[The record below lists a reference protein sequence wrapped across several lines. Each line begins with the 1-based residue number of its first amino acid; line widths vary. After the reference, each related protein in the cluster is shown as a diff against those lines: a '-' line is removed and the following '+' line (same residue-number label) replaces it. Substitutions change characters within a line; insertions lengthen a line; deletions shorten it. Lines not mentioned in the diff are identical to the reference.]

1 VRFAFT
7 DEQDELRSVLR
18 RFLQDRADGSAR
30 AALDGEHDPAIWRSM
45 AGELG
50 LQAMAVPEELGG
62 QGWGV
67 VELAIASEELGRV
80 VHPGPFFASSVL
92 ATRVLVGSAAT
103 ERLAPVLSGD
113 RVVAF
118 AGSDGGGGFDP
129 AEVRTTFDP
138 SAGVVTGT
146 KRLVVSAAQADDL
159 LLVARQDGLERL
171 VLVSVDPSGTG
182 VQVNRL
188 EGLDPTRQQADVVL
202 ASAPAHVVAE
212 DAAALVSR
220 AVDEAGACLAAELA
234 GVAQRCLELTVAY
247 AGERVQFGVPIG
259 SFQAVK
265 HRCADILV
273 DVEHSRSA
281 AYVAA
286 CRATEPDDRELARA
300 TSTALA
306 VCGDA
311 AARAAK

>member
-1 VRFAFT
+1 
-7 DEQDELRSVLR
+7 
-18 RFLQDRADGSAR
+18 
-30 AALDGEHDPAIWRSM
+30 
-45 AGELG
+45 
-50 LQAMAVPEELGG
+50 
-62 QGWGV
+62 
-67 VELAIASEELGRV
+67 
-80 VHPGPFFASSVL
+80 
-92 ATRVLVGSAAT
+92 
-103 ERLAPVLSGD
+103 
-113 RVVAF
+113 
-118 AGSDGGGGFDP
+118 
-129 AEVRTTFDP
+129 
-138 SAGVVTGT
+138 
-146 KRLVVSAAQADDL
+146 
-159 LLVARQDGLERL
+159 
-171 VLVSVDPSGTG
+171 
-182 VQVNRL
+182 
-188 EGLDPTRQQADVVL
+188 
-202 ASAPAHVVAE
+202 VVAE

-311 AARAAK
+311 AARAAKEMVQLHGGIGFTWEHDAHLLVRRAQAARQLLGGPSWHRERTWQLSVEPEAAA